1 MLVVGFFFIPVYD
14 LNLSRKF
21 LSRFIFHWCDC
32 RRRNFKKARSSFR
45 SYCTEYHSN
54 HIVFI
59 SSSNIRSQR
68 TICAWKHSNNSSYS
82 LATVGSLE
90 SLRLVK
96 IRDRNQFLLILLF
109 EQTLSA
115 LIWNF
120 FSAKVCLSFECFKQ
134 APIYLIHTIIACNW
148 DIKIRFYW
156 QNILQ
161 LNNKSLSPF
170 SLRIEVSTING
181 LTAT

>member
-1 MLVVGFFFIPVYD
+1 MRTRHLTKKGPDDCLTLTFSICSWLIFFFIPVYD
-14 LNLSRKF
+14 LNLPRKF

-59 SSSNIRSQR
+59 SSSNIRSQQ

-115 LIWNF
+115 LTYNF
-120 FSAKVCLSFECFKQ
+120 FFCKGLFVIWMFQTSANLFDSHH
-134 APIYLIHTIIACNW
+134 Y
-148 DIKIRFYW
+148 
-156 QNILQ
+156 
-161 LNNKSLSPF
+161 SL
-170 SLRIEVSTING
+170 
-181 LTAT
+181 